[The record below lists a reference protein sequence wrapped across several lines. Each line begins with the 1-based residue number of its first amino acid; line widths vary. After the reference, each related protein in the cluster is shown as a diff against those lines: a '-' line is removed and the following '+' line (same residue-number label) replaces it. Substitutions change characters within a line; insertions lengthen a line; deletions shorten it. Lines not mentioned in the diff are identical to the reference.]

1 MNRLTALAFA
11 FSFVFTF
18 TAACSSDS
26 SNPADAAADA
36 SADVA
41 ADTFDPNTPYEH
53 AVLAAQWQRLSA
65 GPTVGGGA
73 KQDDVFFLDAMHG
86 FVASG
91 PSSAIF
97 ETKDGGATWKNIFT
111 HAGTYFRAILFVD
124 AMHGFAGNLGA
135 GLSPSIT
142 DTNVLYAT
150 TDGGV
155 TWNPVTTITGPAAA
169 GVCNLTAVDATH
181 LFAVGRANG
190 PSNLLS
196 SSDAG
201 ATWTSIDLSVTFS
214 MVIDA
219 HFTSATEGWI
229 AGMDQKGFANV
240 AHTADA
246 GKTFDTVFTSKTP
259 NSLVWKMSFPSAQV
273 GYVAVQD
280 ATQGPPTFAK
290 TTDGGKTWTEMPL
303 PQQGTS
309 SKTPYP
315 AIGVGFI
322 TENVGW
328 MSPEDAALPTYV
340 TTDGG
345 NTWTV
350 DPTLKSPINRFRFV
364 DQNTAYAV
372 GASVWKLSVTFP

>member
-1 MNRLTALAFA
+1 MKRLAPV
-11 FSFVFTF
+11 VFTF
-18 TAACSSDS
+18 AVFACSDNA
-26 SNPADAAADA
+26 SNPDSGTDA
-36 SADVA
+36 SVDVA
-41 ADTFDPNTPYEH
+41 VDTFVDPNTPYEH
-53 AVLAAQWQRLSA
+53 AVLASQWQTLPA
-65 GPTVGGGA
+65 GPSVSGGA
-73 KQDDVFFLDAMHG
+73 KQDDVFFLDAMNG
-86 FVASG
+86 WIASG
-91 PSSAIF
+91 PNSAIYK
-97 ETKDGGATWKNIFT
+97 TTDGGATWTKSFT
-111 HAGTYFRAILFVD
+111 HAGTYFRAILFTD

-155 TWNPVTTITGPAAA
+155 TWNPVTTITGATPE
-169 GVCNLTAVDATH
+169 GICNLTAVDATH
-181 LFAVGRANG
+181 IFGVGRANQ
-190 PSNLLS
+190 PAHLIA
-196 SSDAG
+196 SSDGG
-201 ATWTSIDLSVTFS
+201 ATWTATDLSATFM

-219 HFTSATEGWI
+219 RFTSATEGWI
-229 AGMDQKGFANV
+229 AGMDVNGFANV

-259 NSLVWKMSFPSAQV
+259 NSLVWKISFPSDQV

-290 TTDGGKTWTEMPL
+290 TTDGGKTWTESPL

-309 SKTPYP
+309 SKTAYP

-328 MSPEDAALPTYV
+328 MSPEDPKLPTYV

-345 NTWTV
+345 QTWNV
-350 DPTLKSPINRFRFV
+350 DPTLKSPVNRFRFV
-364 DQNTAYAV
+364 DKNTAYAI
-372 GASVWKLSVTFP
+372 GASVWKLTVTFP